1 MVKIIEKN
9 IKSIVN
15 TSFDYTIDY
24 VSTIEENKADT
35 KSVLFSNIYQV
46 ASNLNY
52 YTYNDYVSLDNVI
65 QKLLSVESFCVYN
78 LETPE
83 IFVSQGVLL
92 KTINKIITENN
103 YSIYFI
109 DVIATNAI
117 KNTLLTKYNI
127 VWSDMEDIDD
137 YTNVIKMFKTRKSYN
152 QGSYGD
158 YNNWYE

>member
-152 QGSYGD
+152 QGSYDD

>member
-1 MVKIIEKN
+1 MVKSIEKN

-35 KSVLFSNIYQV
+35 KSVSFSNIYQV

-52 YTYNDYVSLDNVI
+52 YNYNDYVSLDNVI

-83 IFVSQGVLL
+83 IFVSQGLLL
-92 KTINKIITENN
+92 KTISKIITEND
-103 YSIYFI
+103 YSVYFI
-109 DVIATNAI
+109 DLIMTNKI

-152 QGSYGD
+152 QGSYDD

>member
-1 MVKIIEKN
+1 MVKSIEKN

-109 DVIATNAI
+109 DLIATNAI

-137 YTNVIKMFKTRKSYN
+137 YANVIKMFKTRKSYN
-152 QGSYGD
+152 QGSYDD

>member
-92 KTINKIITENN
+92 KTISKIITENN
-103 YSIYFI
+103 YSFYFI
-109 DVIATNAI
+109 DVITTNAI

-152 QGSYGD
+152 QGSYDD

>member
-109 DVIATNAI
+109 DVIVTNAI

-152 QGSYGD
+152 QGSYDD

>member
-1 MVKIIEKN
+1 MVKSIEKN

-92 KTINKIITENN
+92 KTISKIITENN
-103 YSIYFI
+103 YSVYFI
-109 DVIATNAI
+109 DLIVTNAI

-152 QGSYGD
+152 QGSYDD

>member
-1 MVKIIEKN
+1 MVKSIEKN

-103 YSIYFI
+103 YSVYFI
-109 DVIATNAI
+109 DLIVTNAI

-152 QGSYGD
+152 QGSYDD

>member
-1 MVKIIEKN
+1 MVKSIEKN

-52 YTYNDYVSLDNVI
+52 YTYNYYVSLDNVI

-78 LETPE
+78 LETSE
-83 IFVSQGVLL
+83 IFVSQGMLL

-103 YSIYFI
+103 YSIYFM

-152 QGSYGD
+152 QGSYDD

>member
-92 KTINKIITENN
+92 KTISKIITENN
-103 YSIYFI
+103 YSFYFI
-109 DVIATNAI
+109 DVIVTNAI

-152 QGSYGD
+152 QGSYDD

>member
-1 MVKIIEKN
+1 MVKSIEKN

-83 IFVSQGVLL
+83 IFVWQGVLL
-92 KTINKIITENN
+92 KTISKIITENN
-103 YSIYFI
+103 YSVYFI
-109 DVIATNAI
+109 DVITTNAI

-152 QGSYGD
+152 QGSYDD

>member
-92 KTINKIITENN
+92 KTISKIITENN
-103 YSIYFI
+103 YSVYFI
-109 DVIATNAI
+109 DLIVTNAI

-152 QGSYGD
+152 QGSYDD

>member
-35 KSVLFSNIYQV
+35 KSVSFSNIYQV

-52 YTYNDYVSLDNVI
+52 YNYNDYVSLDNVI

-83 IFVSQGVLL
+83 IFVTQGVLL
-92 KTINKIITENN
+92 KTISKIITENN
-103 YSIYFI
+103 YGVYFI
-109 DVIATNAI
+109 DLIITNKI

-152 QGSYGD
+152 QGSYDD

>member
-1 MVKIIEKN
+1 MVKSIEKN

-152 QGSYGD
+152 QGSYDD